1 MATAAFWLILDG
13 LAIVFVIRRLKLAWW
28 WGFFPPLW
36 EGLLSGNPEPLVLAC
51 LVVGSDWAACLA
63 PLGKVYA
70 IAPLAGERR
79 WKALALAVTIMACT
93 AVVLPWA
100 RFTADLTEV
109 SATLTAQAANLSAF
123 SVPWLL
129 PIGVVGLAGVGRRRA
144 GWLAVPVLWP
154 HTQLHYAATAL
165 PEMTTILAIG
175 FSVPIPGAP
184 AVAVAAQALL
194 ERLRATKT
202 LSALGRIN
210 RGEPQDEYAST
221 DHLSR

>member
-1 MATAAFWLILDG
+1 MVVGILS
-13 LAIVFVIRRLKLAWW
+13 
-28 WGFFPPLW
+28 PLW

-51 LVVGSDWAACLA
+51 LVAGSDWAACLA

-79 WKALALAVTIMACT
+79 WKALALAAVVMACT

-100 RFTADLTEV
+100 RFIADLTEV

-129 PIGVVGLAGVGRRRA
+129 PVGVLGLASLGLRRA

-165 PEMTTILAIG
+165 PEMSPLLAVG
-175 FSVPIPGAP
+175 FSLPIPGAP
-184 AVAVAAQALL
+184 AVAVAAQALV
-194 ERLRATKT
+194 ERVRASNTQCARDR
-202 LSALGRIN
+202 S
-210 RGEPQDEYAST
+210 D
-221 DHLSR
+221 